1 MEKSRQG
8 EKKSYL
14 PAMSTIQKRE
24 VRFAV
29 SIVLF
34 ITSIAAASFIS
45 YTSQRG
51 NQVLVIA
58 HPLPAGVAI
67 TAGDFHIARAS
78 LPRIADGYISSPK
91 SAIGMITERSM
102 VAGEILTST
111 ALSGNSSL
119 RNKVNASIAVR
130 VSDVP
135 VKLEPGDFVSIF
147 QLHDVRNGEAEIPPI
162 EVAREIFISSI
173 SRKGNSF
180 GSDLIVT
187 VSITKND
194 LPYLL
199 QATTSG
205 RLALI
210 GNHE

>member
-1 MEKSRQG
+1 
-8 EKKSYL
+8 
-14 PAMSTIQKRE
+14 MSTIHKRE
-24 VRFAV
+24 VRFAI

-34 ITSIAAASFIS
+34 ITSIAATAVIS

-51 NQVLVIA
+51 SQVLLIA

-67 TAGDFHIARAS
+67 TSEDIQIARAS
-78 LPRIADGYISSPK
+78 LPRKAHGYATSLK
-91 SAIGMITERSM
+91 GAVGRITQRNM
-102 VAGEILTST
+102 AAGEILTST
-111 ALSGNSSL
+111 ALSSNSSL
-119 RNKVNASIAVR
+119 RNTVNASIAVR

-147 QLHDVRNGEAEIPPI
+147 QLHDVRNGEPESPPV
-162 EVAREIFISSI
+162 EVAREIFVSSI

-187 VSITKND
+187 VSITKTD
-194 LPYLL
+194 LPFLL

-205 RLALI
+205 RLVLI